1 MSGTVHHVDVGGGG
15 RLEYYVSGPPEG
27 MPLVF
32 HHGTPGGASPVRVA
46 ERAAHAR
53 GLRFVVLARPGYGG
67 STRRAGRRVAGVVD
81 ATDAV
86 LAALGSRS
94 CVVAGWSGGGPHALA
109 CAARLPAVLG
119 VVVVAGVAPSDAGG
133 LDWSAGMGE
142 DNLAEFDAAARG
154 EEALR
159 PLLEGAA
166 AALRTASAAELGDAL
181 SSLLSPAD
189 LAALPGEL
197 GADLEASMRA
207 GIDTSVD
214 GWVDDDLAFLAPW
227 GFALEEIDVPTFLWQ
242 GTEDLMVPQSHG
254 RWLAA
259 QLPAAT
265 AHLLEDEGHLSI
277 LANHAGE
284 MLDEVL
290 GGRSL

>member
-1 MSGTVHHVDVGGGG
+1 
-15 RLEYYVSGPPEG
+15 
-27 MPLVF
+27 
-32 HHGTPGGASPVRVA
+32 
-46 ERAAHAR
+46 
-53 GLRFVVLARPGYGG
+53 
-67 STRRAGRRVAGVVD
+67 
-81 ATDAV
+81 
-86 LAALGSRS
+86 
-94 CVVAGWSGGGPHALA
+94 
-109 CAARLPAVLG
+109 
-119 VVVVAGVAPSDAGG
+119 
-133 LDWSAGMGE
+133 
-142 DNLAEFDAAARG
+142 
-154 EEALR
+154 
-159 PLLEGAA
+159 
-166 AALRTASAAELGDAL
+166 
-181 SSLLSPAD
+181 
-189 LAALPGEL
+189 
-197 GADLEASMRA
+197 MRA

-277 LANHAGE
+277 LANHVGE